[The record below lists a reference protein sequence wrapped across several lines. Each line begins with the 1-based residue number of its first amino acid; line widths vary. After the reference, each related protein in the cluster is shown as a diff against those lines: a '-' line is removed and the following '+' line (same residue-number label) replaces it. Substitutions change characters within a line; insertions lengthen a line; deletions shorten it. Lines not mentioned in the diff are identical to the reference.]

1 MSYRQLLS
9 LLKDTFFS
17 WQGDKV
23 SRMAAALAYYSVFS
37 LAPLLIIVVAVAG
50 AIFGRAAAAGEI
62 VGQIQNL
69 VGSDVASVIQG
80 LIENASRPRSGI
92 IATVI
97 GIVTVLIGAT
107 GLFSE
112 LKDDLNI
119 IWKAEST
126 KGPVGSVLHSR
137 FLSFLMVLGIGLLLL
152 LFIVTNALLAAVASF
167 LKGIVPGL
175 SFFLFLTNVLLPFVL
190 ISILFAVS
198 YKFLPDTYV
207 AWGDVWAGSAIAS
220 LLFTV
225 GKLVLGLYLGSSKM
239 GSVYGAASSMV
250 VLLFWVYFSAQV
262 FLFGAEFTCVYASR
276 TRSSLPRRAESSLN
290 TQ

>member
-1 MSYRQLLS
+1 MSVGLFWR
-9 LLKDTFFS
+9 LLKETVFS
-17 WQGDKV
+17 WQSDKV
-23 SRMAAALAYYSVFS
+23 SKMAAALAYYSVFS

-50 AIFGRAAAAGEI
+50 IIFGRAAAEGEI

-69 VGSDVASVIQG
+69 VGSDAASVIQG

-92 IATVI
+92 IATIV
-97 GIVTVLIGAT
+97 GITTALIGAT

-119 IWKAEST
+119 IWRADPKRTA
-126 KGPVGSVLHSR
+126 VGSVLHSR

-152 LFIVTNALLAAVASF
+152 LAIVTNALITAVASF
-167 LKGIVPGL
+167 LKGMVPGL
-175 SFFLFLTNVLLPFVL
+175 SFLLFLTNVLLPFML

-198 YKFLPDTYV
+198 YKFLPDRYV
-207 AWGDVWAGSAIAS
+207 AWSDVWAGSAIAS

-225 GKLVLGLYLGSSKM
+225 GKLILGFYIGSSKV
-239 GSVYGAASSMV
+239 GSAYGAASSLV

-262 FLFGAEFTCVYASR
+262 FLFGAEFACVYASR
-276 TRSSLPRRAESSLN
+276 PGALPRQESSN
-290 TQ
+290 AQE

>member
-1 MSYRQLLS
+1 MSGRQFLG

-17 WQGDKV
+17 WQADKV

-37 LAPLLIIVVAVAG
+37 LSPLLIVVVAVAG
-50 AIFGRAAAAGEI
+50 AVFGQAAAAGEI
-62 VGQIQNL
+62 VGQIQSL
-69 VGSDVASVIQG
+69 VGSDVAGIIQD
-80 LIENASRPRSGI
+80 LIEAASRPKSGI
-92 IATVI
+92 IATLF
-97 GIVTVLIGAT
+97 GIATALIGAT

-119 IWKAEST
+119 IWKTQST

-152 LFIVTNALLAAVASF
+152 LAIVTNALLAAIASF
-167 LKGIVPGL
+167 LKGVVPGL
-175 SFFLFLTNVLLPFVL
+175 SFLLFLTNVLLPFIL
-190 ISILFAVS
+190 ISILFALS
-198 YKFLPDTYV
+198 YKFLPDTDV
-207 AWGDVWAGSAIAS
+207 AWSDVWAGSMIAS

-225 GKLVLGLYLGSSKM
+225 GKLVLGFYLGSSKI
-239 GSVYGAASSMV
+239 GSAYGAASSLV

-276 TRSSLPRRAESSLN
+276 FGSLPRTAEGLSN

>member
-1 MSYRQLLS
+1 MSGHQFWG
-9 LLKDTFFS
+9 LLKETFFS
-17 WQGDKV
+17 WQSDKI

-50 AIFGRAAAAGEI
+50 IIFGRAAAAGEI
-62 VGQIQNL
+62 VGQMQNL
-69 VGSDVASVIQG
+69 VGPDAASVIQG

-97 GIVTVLIGAT
+97 GIATALIGAT

-119 IWKAEST
+119 IWKVEST
-126 KGPVGSVLHSR
+126 KGLVGSVLHSR

-152 LFIVTNALLAAVASF
+152 LSIITNAFLAAVATF
-167 LKGIVPGL
+167 LKGLVPGL
-175 SFFLFLTNVLLPFVL
+175 SFILFLTNVLLPFVL
-190 ISILFAVS
+190 ISVLFGVS

-207 AWGDVWAGSAIAS
+207 AWSDVWAGSAIAS
-220 LLFTV
+220 LLFTL
-225 GKLVLGLYLGSSKM
+225 GKLVLGLYLGSSKI
-239 GSVYGAASSMV
+239 GSAYGAASSLV

-262 FLFGAEFTCVYASR
+262 FLFGAEFTRVYASR
-276 TRSSLPRRAESSLN
+276 FGSLPHLAEAPSN
-290 TQ
+290 T